1 MASRSLRNRLGEST
15 NIWPG
20 FVDVL
25 ATLLIV
31 IIFILMIFT
40 VSQIYLSDAI
50 SGRDKALQELK
61 IQISELSIIIQSEIN
76 DKEKALEKLSGT
88 ESLLSGVQKDLQQ
101 QELITEGLQTDLAK
115 KSTEIFIQEQNI
127 IALSSQITELL
138 SELRIVAKALEVYE
152 GLDNAILD
160 TEGLGE
166 RINKALAARIDQ
178 LNKTNIKLDES
189 NKKLAAS
196 ENNLSARIDQLN
208 KINIKL
214 DESNKKLAAS
224 ENNLSVKINELSLL
238 NEELASNKKILE
250 NKIAELKIKNDNLL
264 AINESLGIE
273 DGGLA
278 EQLNAIKSK
287 NQELVKLNEDL
298 TNSQK
303 QTQETLDLLEKTNL
317 NLALRD
323 GELQNQI
330 NQYQET
336 LALLEKTNL
345 NLALRDGELQNQI
358 NQYQET
364 LALLEKTNLNLALR
378 DEELQNQINQYQALM
393 SDLLEINDSLGLEDA
408 TLKEQLDAIR
418 NKNQELAR
426 LNQNLINRDNTIYD
440 LRGKIIELNNVL
452 SISDEKR
459 MEQELEIALLK
470 RNIENIEDVRI
481 QENEI
486 SINQLEKMKIQSSQ
500 TFEQISI
507 LSNEIENLKN
517 EIITLNMALEA
528 SEKEAVSKNLE
539 IEILGKRLNKALTS
553 KIFELQKYRSEFFG
567 KLQNLLGDR
576 DDIKVVGDRFIFES
590 ELLFDSASANLQENG
605 KEKLKE
611 IAMTLMETTKQIPTN
626 INWIIQVEG
635 HTDKRPISTA
645 LFPSN
650 WELST
655 ARANSVLKLLLEIGF
670 APKRLAAA
678 GYGEFYPISE
688 GDTKD
693 DYQQNRRIE
702 LKLTSR

>member
-1 MASRSLRNRLGEST
+1 AASEN
-15 NIWPG
+15 N
-20 FVDVL
+20 
-25 ATLLIV
+25 
-31 IIFILMIFT
+31 
-40 VSQIYLSDAI
+40 LS
-50 SGRDKALQELK
+50 
-61 IQISELSIIIQSEIN
+61 
-76 DKEKALEKLSGT
+76 
-88 ESLLSGVQKDLQQ
+88 
-101 QELITEGLQTDLAK
+101 
-115 KSTEIFIQEQNI
+115 
-127 IALSSQITELL
+127 
-138 SELRIVAKALEVYE
+138 
-152 GLDNAILD
+152 
-160 TEGLGE
+160 
-166 RINKALAARIDQ
+166 ARIDQ
-178 LNKTNIKLDES
+178 LNKINIKLDES

-323 GELQNQI
+323 
-330 NQYQET
+330 
-336 LALLEKTNL
+336 
-345 NLALRDGELQNQI
+345 
-358 NQYQET
+358 
-364 LALLEKTNLNLALR
+364 
-378 DEELQNQINQYQALM
+378 EELQNQINQYQALM

-426 LNQNLINRDNTIYD
+426 LNQNLINRDNTIFD

-481 QENEI
+481 QENEV
-486 SINQLEKMKIQSSQ
+486 STNQLEKMKIQSSQ

-539 IEILGKRLNKALTS
+539 IEILGERLNKALTS

-567 KLQNLLGDR
+567 KLQTLLGDR

-635 HTDKRPISTA
+635 HTDKIPISTA

-678 GYGEFYPISE
+678 GYGEFFPISE
-688 GDTKD
+688 GDTKE